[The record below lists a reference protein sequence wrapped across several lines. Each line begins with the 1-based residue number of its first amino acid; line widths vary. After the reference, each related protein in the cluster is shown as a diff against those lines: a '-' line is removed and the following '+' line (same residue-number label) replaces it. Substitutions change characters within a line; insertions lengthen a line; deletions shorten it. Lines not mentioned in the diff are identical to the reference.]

1 MNFVDS
7 KSLSTFVF
15 QSPFTA
21 LIAGPT
27 QAGKTTFLKKVLNSN
42 SEYIFPQT
50 TKIIYCYARWQ
61 DVYDQLLLTVEP
73 KIEFIKGLPDI
84 DEINSNEN
92 NLIILDDLMSDCE
105 KDKSIL
111 NLFTTDSHQK
121 NISVFLITQNLFSQG
136 KFSRTI
142 SLNCHYLIIM
152 NNPRDRS
159 QIFYLSRQMYPNN
172 SKFLIECYSDAVEN
186 KQFGYLFIDLKQT
199 TDKNF
204 RVQTGILNGEERIIY
219 QLRND

>member
-1 MNFVDS
+1 MNFIDIKTLTPV
-7 KSLSTFVF
+7 VF
-15 QSPFTA
+15 QTPFTA

-42 SEYIFPQT
+42 CEYIYPQI

-61 DVYDQLLLTVEP
+61 EVYDQLITTVKP
-73 KIEFIKGLPDI
+73 QIEFIKGLPDI
-84 DEINSNEN
+84 DEINSHEN
-92 NLIILDDLMSDCE
+92 NLVILDDLMSECE
-105 KDKSIL
+105 KDKTIL

-142 SLNCHYLIIM
+142 SLNCHYLIVM

-159 QIFYLSRQMYPNN
+159 QINYLSRQMFPNN
-172 SKFLIECYSDAVEN
+172 SKFLTECYEDAVEN
-186 KQFGYLFIDLKQT
+186 KQFGYLLIDLKQT
-199 TDKNF
+199 TNKNF

-219 QLRND
+219 QLKNE

>member
-1 MNFVDS
+1 MTVN
-7 KSLSTFVF
+7 
-15 QSPFTA
+15 
-21 LIAGPT
+21 
-27 QAGKTTFLKKVLNSN
+27 
-42 SEYIFPQT
+42 PQ
-50 TKIIYCYARWQ
+50 
-61 DVYDQLLLTVEP
+61 
-73 KIEFIKGLPDI
+73 IEFLKGLPDI